1 MTRLAFSALAV
12 ALIAGSAAQIACKP
26 SPLLTWNVTASAP
39 IGLYRRST
47 SPLERGSWV
56 LLQLPPSVRSLAAD
70 RGYLPSQVPM
80 VKRIAALQ
88 GDSVC
93 RSGQAVTVNGTIRA
107 IALARDSAGRE
118 MPVWAGCRV
127 LQRDQVLVLT
137 DPPSSFD
144 GRYFGVLSRQNVI
157 ERIAPLWTF

>member
-1 MTRLAFSALAV
+1 
-12 ALIAGSAAQIACKP
+12 
-26 SPLLTWNVTASAP
+26 
-39 IGLYRRST
+39 
-47 SPLERGSWV
+47 
-56 LLQLPPSVRSLAAD
+56 
-70 RGYLPSQVPM
+70 M